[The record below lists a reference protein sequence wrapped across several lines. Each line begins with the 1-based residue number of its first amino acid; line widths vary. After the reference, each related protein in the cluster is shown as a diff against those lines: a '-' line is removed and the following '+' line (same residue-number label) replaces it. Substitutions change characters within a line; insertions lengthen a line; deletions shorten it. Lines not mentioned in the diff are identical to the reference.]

1 MIIGCFPQLQLAEAR
16 LKLQELKQIRELGAL
31 SYKWA
36 RRAKTAARTII
47 TRTTESNHFTLKT
60 IIDFYLTQLIED
72 HLTSDGKLIVGTR
85 KLKSQDEVRRMLY
98 ADVVKDWGNVVK
110 TDITRQDIIDLIMS
124 IVEYGANDQA
134 GNVLRELNAVYEFII
149 SLGKINSSFIN
160 PVVLAKNSLNT
171 IKFKLTS
178 QKGKARIIWIR
189 IETIPYL
196 APWQQIF
203 W

>member
-1 MIIGCFPQLQLAEAR
+1 
-16 LKLQELKQIRELGAL
+16 
-31 SYKWA
+31 
-36 RRAKTAARTII
+36 
-47 TRTTESNHFTLKT
+47 
-60 IIDFYLTQLIED
+60 
-72 HLTSDGKLIVGTR
+72 
-85 KLKSQDEVRRMLY
+85 MLY

-178 QKGKARIIWIR
+178 QKGKARII
-189 IETIPYL
+189 
-196 APWQQIF
+196 
-203 W
+203 